1 MRDNHDRLPEILQAF
16 ERDGAF
22 FATVAVTI
30 ASDTRQFEI
39 GLQED
44 AYRAVKRVLDSRP
57 FDQLPGTAYRYFFVP
72 TVGRTERGTANVDF
86 RIEQG
91 ASARQFS
98 FEIPVSLAANLM
110 WFFELKDFSPTSH
123 LRSVA
128 PNYT

>member
-16 ERDGAF
+16 ERDAAF

-30 ASDTRQFEI
+30 TGNTRQFEI

-57 FDQLPGTAYRYFFVP
+57 FDRLPGTAYRYFFVP
-72 TVGRTERGTANVDF
+72 TVGRTERGIANADF

-110 WFFELKDFSPTSH
+110 WFFELKDFAPTSH

>member
-1 MRDNHDRLPEILQAF
+1 MRDNHDRLPEILEAY

-30 ASDTRQFEI
+30 SGDTRQFEI

-44 AYRAVKRVLDSRP
+44 AYSAVKRVLDSRP
-57 FDQLPGTAYRYFFVP
+57 FDRLPGTAYRYFFVP
-72 TVGRTERGTANVDF
+72 KVGRTERGTANADF

-91 ASARQFS
+91 PSGRQFS

-110 WFFELKDFSPTSH
+110 WFFELKDFAPTSH

-128 PNYT
+128 PRCT